1 MTEHD
6 SELNTEIAK
15 FLAVDAFLEAA
26 AAGDEIGAA
35 KALRQIASLGD
46 ALERMALEV
55 LADRFEGVPNPYYP
69 WALKFHRPQQ
79 KGAPPKDLLRTEL
92 RDFKIA
98 FLVKDALAKPNMNLE
113 AAMFDVSKQFGLSK
127 ATVKKAYYE
136 VINKGSLS
144 K

>member
-1 MTEHD
+1 MSEHD

-15 FLAVDAFLEAA
+15 AMAVDDLLEAV

-35 KALRQIASLGD
+35 KALRQMASLGSVF
-46 ALERMALEV
+46 ERMALEV
-55 LADRFEGVPNPYYP
+55 LSERFEGVPDPDNP
-69 WALKFHRPQQ
+69 WALKFHRPKQ
-79 KGAPPKDLLRTEL
+79 KGAPAKGRFRTEF

-98 FLVKDALAKPNMNLE
+98 VSVKNASAKPNMNLE
-113 AAMFDVSKQFGLSK
+113 AASFDVGKQFGLSK